1 MKYFVADFKIVC
13 EAEQLQVARELLSAA
28 ACEAGFEA
36 FEDSDE
42 GLQGYVQRPM
52 YDKEALDASIADYMP
67 DGVSV
72 SYEVEEV
79 PDQDWNQGW
88 EDEGFEPIGVNEN
101 LVIYDAKHTD
111 REMFAGDDGVM
122 RIFIEARNAFGTG
135 THQTTR
141 MILRRLLG
149 MDVHGKSV
157 LDCGC
162 GTGILGITASRL
174 GADPVLGYDIDEWS
188 ADNAQHNA
196 ALNGVENMDV
206 LLGDASVLDNVE
218 DRFDIATS
226 CHPADAYL
234 AGHLTQQAQMFGFP
248 YSGKDIDI
256 KNPLSDGQT
265 LNVADSECRVLHI
278 PGHTKGHSAFYFPN
292 HDLVFSGD
300 ALFHLSIGRT
310 DFPGGDY
317 SSLIESIENKLLTLP
332 RQTIVL
338 PGHGEKT
345 SIGFEQT
352 NNPYL

>member
-162 GTGILGITASRL
+162 GTGILGITASKL
-174 GADPVLGYDIDEWS
+174 GAKDVVGYDIDEWS
-188 ADNAQHNA
+188 ADNAKYNA
-196 ALNGVENMDV
+196 ELNHVDNMQV
-206 LLGDASVLDNVE
+206 MFGDASVLTHVSGLFDVIMANINRNILLNDMEAFKEVMASNAHLIISGFYESDIPLLLDKATALGFTETGRKKQE
-218 DRFDIATS
+218 DWCCLMLQLKA
-226 CHPADAYL
+226 
-234 AGHLTQQAQMFGFP
+234 
-248 YSGKDIDI
+248 
-256 KNPLSDGQT
+256 
-265 LNVADSECRVLHI
+265 
-278 PGHTKGHSAFYFPN
+278 
-292 HDLVFSGD
+292 
-300 ALFHLSIGRT
+300 
-310 DFPGGDY
+310 
-317 SSLIESIENKLLTLP
+317 
-332 RQTIVL
+332 
-338 PGHGEKT
+338 
-345 SIGFEQT
+345 
-352 NNPYL
+352 